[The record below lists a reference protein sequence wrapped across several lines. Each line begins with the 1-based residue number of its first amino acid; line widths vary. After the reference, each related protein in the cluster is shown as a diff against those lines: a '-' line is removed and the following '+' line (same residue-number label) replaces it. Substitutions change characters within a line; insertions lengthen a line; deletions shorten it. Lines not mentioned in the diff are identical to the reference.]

1 MAAVAPSGSET
12 LIMRIFTIARLVAL
26 LAFAAS
32 PALAEDWQAGAPPEW
47 QKILDA
53 ARQEGHVAVVGPS
66 ELAVPIAEAFKKD
79 TGIQVDFLGGV
90 ASVNASRVARE
101 ARAGNVTVDFMYT
114 GTAELPLVKE
124 GYFEDEKERLLLPG
138 TADPKN
144 WKDNKLTWVDN
155 TQKYMLR
162 TQATVQS
169 IPFYDAN
176 TVKPPLTSWKQLL
189 EPQFKGKIVAY
200 DPRAGG
206 PGQQMVGYI
215 GATFGIDF
223 LKQLYTGQQVTFS
236 QDSRQMSEW
245 ISRGVY
251 SVGLGVLLPDYVT
264 LHQAGITNLVPAE
277 MTDGPG
283 TLSGGF
289 SVLIMPKHAPHP
301 NAQIVFLNWAAGQPG
316 QAVYSHVEHQLSRR
330 VDVHEPSVLD
340 FTVPKSGVTYLDQYT
355 EDWALNQRKQII
367 DAVLEALGG
376 R

>member
-1 MAAVAPSGSET
+1 MRHDHR
-12 LIMRIFTIARLVAL
+12 RIFLFGAIAVWAMVSASA
-26 LAFAAS
+26 AFADD
-32 PALAEDWQAGAPPEW
+32 DWQAGAPPAW
-47 QKILDA
+47 AKILADA
-53 ARQEGHVAVVGPS
+53 KTEGHVAVVGPS
-66 ELAVPIAEAFKKD
+66 ELAVPIAEAFLKD

-101 ARAGNVTVDFMYT
+101 VRAGNVTVDFMYT

-124 GYFEDEKERLLLPG
+124 GFFEDEKEKLLLPG

-144 WKDNKLTWVDN
+144 WQDNKLTWVDN

-169 IPFYDAN
+169 IPFFNSD

-189 EPQFKGKIVAY
+189 DPRFKGKIVAY

-215 GATFGIDF
+215 GAKFGMDF
-223 LKQLYTGQQVTFS
+223 LKQLYVGQQTVFS
-236 QDSRQMSEW
+236 QDSRQMAEG
-245 ISRGVY
+245 IVRGVY
-251 SVGLGVLLPDYVT
+251 EVGLGVLLPDYVN
-264 LHQAGITNLVPAE
+264 LHSAGITNLVPAQ

-289 SVLIMPKHAPHP
+289 SVLIMPRKSPHP
-301 NAQIVFLNWAAGQPG
+301 NAQTVFLNWAASQHG

-330 VDVHEPSVLD
+330 VDVHEPGVLD
-340 FTVPKSGVTYLDQYT
+340 FTVPKSGVEYLDQYT
-355 EDWALNQRKQII
+355 EDWALNQRKKII
-367 DAVLEALGG
+367 DQVLDALGG

>member
-1 MAAVAPSGSET
+1 MTTTFSRRALLGAAAGAAV
-12 LIMRIFTIARLVAL
+12 LRHV
-26 LAFAAS
+26 
-32 PALAEDWQAGAPPEW
+32 PAWAQQTGAQQADWQAGAPPEW
-47 QKILDA
+47 AKILADA
-53 ARQEGHVAVVGPS
+53 QKEGHVAVVGPS
-66 ELAVPIAEAFKKD
+66 ELAVPIAEGFKKD

-101 ARAGNVTVDFMYT
+101 VRAGNVTVDFMYT
-114 GTAELPLVKE
+114 GTAELPMVKE
-124 GYFEDEKERLLLPG
+124 GLFEEEKSKLLLPG

-144 WKDNKLTWVDN
+144 WADGKLMWVDN

-169 IPFYDAN
+169 IPFYDADA
-176 TVKPPLTSWKQLL
+176 VKPPLTSWKQLL

-223 LKQLYTGQQVTFS
+223 LKQLYVGQQVTYS
-236 QDSRQMSEW
+236 QDSRQMAEW
-245 ISRGVY
+245 IVRGTY
-251 SVGLGVLLPDYVT
+251 LVGLGVLLPDYVN
-264 LHQAGITNLVPAE
+264 LHDAGITNLVPAQ
-277 MTDGPG
+277 MTDGAG

-301 NAQIVFLNWAAGQPG
+301 NAQTVFLNWAAGQPG
-316 QAVYSHVEHQLSRR
+316 QAIYSKVEHQLSRR
-330 VDVHEPSVLD
+330 VDVHEASALP
-340 FTVPKSGVTYLDQYT
+340 FTVPKEGVKYLDQYN
-355 EDWALNQRKQII
+355 EDWALDQRAKII
-367 DAVLEALGG
+367 DQVMAALGG